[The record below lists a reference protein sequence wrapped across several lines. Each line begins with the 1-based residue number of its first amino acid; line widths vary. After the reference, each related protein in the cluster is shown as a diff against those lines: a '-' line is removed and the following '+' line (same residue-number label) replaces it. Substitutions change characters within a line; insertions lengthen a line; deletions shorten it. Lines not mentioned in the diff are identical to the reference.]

1 MIDKLE
7 VGIAYKLV
15 NKAGYVNNHS
25 RNAEFMERFLTN
37 SGCFIF
43 EKINEDGSGLIRDY
57 VVIDVCIDEHLFL
70 KKKVDVDMEYRVI
83 RKASK
88 HQVCD
93 WRKGVKLYE
102 DEFGTLVRNDKRNK
116 FYTDIVE
123 WREMVEP
130 VAPTVSVDYM
140 SELGKLSKLELQE
153 LLIRLRDMTTKAI
166 QQKG

>member
-7 VGIAYKLV
+7 VGVGYKLID
-15 NKAGYVNNHS
+15 KDG
-25 RNAEFMERFLTN
+25 FLKSHPTN
-37 SGCFIF
+37 SYILQNYFKGDILTVSYVD
-43 EKINEDGSGLIRDY
+43 ELGSGIHGNGTKLIFKSEYRY
-57 VVIDVCIDEHLFL
+57 FKPVEINSA
-70 KKKVDVDMEYRVI
+70 KMEYRVI

-102 DEFGTLVRNDKRNK
+102 DELGTLVRNDKRTK

-130 VAPTVSVDYM
+130 VAPTVSVDLV
-140 SELGKLSKLELQE
+140 SQLGTLSKPELQD
-153 LLIRLRDMTTKAI
+153 LLIRLLDMTTATI
-166 QQKG
+166 NSKG